1 MTGARVTAV
10 ERTCDCPW
18 NLFSE
23 LRRQVSRKGLF
34 LDPWTASTRMLPEF
48 LFIKSRPELQQY
60 YEAVTTIVPA
70 VQHLVAPN
78 RYGKGFHLDR
88 LLSNSCKN

>member
-23 LRRQVSRKGLF
+23 LRRQVSRKGAIF
-34 LDPWTASTRMLPEF
+34 GSLDCLHQDVARV
-48 LFIKSRPELQQY
+48 FIYK
-60 YEAVTTIVPA
+60 
-70 VQHLVAPN
+70 VQA
-78 RYGKGFHLDR
+78 
-88 LLSNSCKN
+88 